1 MDSSFSPSITS
12 FVIRFILDEPADAEN
27 LPVQR
32 NVPRQR
38 RIVVRHVQSDQEISC
53 AHWADVVAFVGRFVP
68 LDGES

>member
-27 LPVQR
+27 LTVQR
-32 NVPRQR
+32 QQ

-53 AHWADVVAFVGRFVP
+53 ARWADVVAFVRRFVP
-68 LDGES
+68 LDSES